1 MSSKLHG
8 RKAAPGVAVGPAF
21 RVLTPEALPI
31 GDRREGSASDEVIR
45 LGNALAQTVS
55 QLNELA
61 EKISSE
67 VGEDE
72 AEIFEAHASFADDP
86 ELRTIADDAIAAG
99 ASAERAIIGAFDQ
112 FRDLLVAS
120 ENEYLSARADDIA
133 DVRDRVVAI
142 LQGAEVGTP
151 APVAPSVIVAET
163 LTPSQTAQIPRGMIL
178 AIITETGSP
187 TSHAAILARALGVP
201 AVVAVEGLI
210 DAAGSDSVVAV
221 DGTTGDIWVDPDAE
235 QRERLEARVQE
246 AADRRRQL
254 RDLKDVPGATADGER
269 IELAANIG
277 STDDLSGAVEVGAE
291 GSGLVRTEFLFIDRE
306 RAPTVEDQVEFYRQ
320 VAAAFPRHR
329 VVFRTLDVGADKP
342 LPFIEREPEENP
354 ALGVRGIRLSLLR
367 DELFRSQLQA
377 LLRVAAM
384 DDVGQVAIMFPLVS
398 LPSELQRAREI
409 VSEVAEDEGISLEGI
424 EIGAMVEVPVAALA
438 ADRLAVH
445 ADFLSIGTN
454 DLVQYLFAADRLVG
468 DVTHLTDPCEPEV
481 LRLIGHVV
489 EAGHRND
496 AWVGVCGEAA
506 SDPAFAAALVGLG
519 VDELSMTGPAIPEIK
534 DTLRR
539 IEAEKCRMAVDLAMR
554 ADGAAAARDILEDV
568 VRT

>member
-1 MSSKLHG
+1 MSKLHG
-8 RKAAPGVAVGPAF
+8 RNAAPGVAVGPVF
-21 RVLTPEALPI
+21 RVVAPEALPI
-31 GDRREGSASDEVIR
+31 EDRREGPAADEVSR
-45 LGNALAQTVS
+45 LEDALARTVS

-61 EKISSE
+61 ERVSGE
-67 VGEDE
+67 VGPDE

-86 ELRTIADDAIAAG
+86 ELRANAEDAITEG
-99 ASAERAIIGAFDQ
+99 ASAERAIIGAFDE

-120 ENEYLSARADDIA
+120 ESEYLSARADDIA
-133 DVRDRVVAI
+133 DVRDRVVAL
-142 LQGAEVGTP
+142 LQGVDVG
-151 APVAPSVIVAET
+151 APLPVVPSVIVAET
-163 LTPSQTAQIPRGMIL
+163 LTPSQTAQIPREMIL

-201 AVVAVEGLI
+201 AVVAVEGLTAAVAR
-210 DAAGSDSVVAV
+210 DAVVAV
-221 DGTTGDIWVDPDAE
+221 DGSNGDVWVDPDPD
-235 QRERLEARVQE
+235 QRERLETRARE
-246 AADRRRQL
+246 AADRRRL
-254 RDLKDVPGATADGER
+254 LEDLKDVPGATADGKH

-277 STDDLSGAVEVGAE
+277 STDDLSGAVEFGAE
-291 GSGLVRTEFLFIDRE
+291 GSGLVRTEFLFIDRQK
-306 RAPTVEDQVEFYRQ
+306 APSVEDQVEFYRQ
-320 VAAAFPRHR
+320 VAAAFPGNR

-342 LPFIEREPEENP
+342 LPFIDREPEENP

-367 DELFRSQLQA
+367 DELFRFQLQA

-409 VSEVAEDEGISLEGI
+409 VTEVAEHEGISLEGI

-438 ADRLAVH
+438 ANRLARH

-481 LRLIGHVV
+481 LRLIGNVV
-489 EAGHRND
+489 EAGHRQG

-506 SDPAFAAALVGLG
+506 SDPAFAMALVGLG
-519 VDELSMTGPAIPEIK
+519 VDELSMTSPAIPEIK
-534 DTLRR
+534 DALRR
-539 IEAEKCRMAVDLAMR
+539 VDAQECSDAVDRAMK
-554 ADGAAAARDILEDV
+554 ADDAAAARRVLEDA
-568 VRT
+568 VRI